1 MALNDFNF
9 TKPNYIKGY
18 LSQNVLSPKEAYLV
32 SIKFSK
38 ITISFISVKDIVIK
52 VEYQNKFYRYYV
64 FSKKPLYSPYPN
76 KIKEKK

>member
-1 MALNDFNF
+1 M
-9 TKPNYIKGY
+9 
-18 LSQNVLSPKEAYLV
+18 SQNVLSPKEAYLV

-38 ITISFISVKDIVIK
+38 ITISFISVKDIVIQ

-76 KIKEKK
+76 KIKEKNRIELHLLFNTSLKQLS

>member
-38 ITISFISVKDIVIK
+38 ITIPFISVKDIVIQ
-52 VEYQNKFYRYYV
+52 VEYQNKFRYYV
-64 FSKKPLYSPYPN
+64 FSKKPLYLP
-76 KIKEKK
+76 